1 MHMGVLVLLTSS
13 LSFWATDA
21 DIAAPAAIYIYM
33 ISNHISSD
41 HSDSEICESSD

>member
-33 ISNHISSD
+33 ISD